1 MVPFPN
7 WPALFFPNVQR
18 EPSDLIT
25 EVVLDTE
32 TTGLSVKDG
41 HRVVEIGCIELEDL
55 IPTKNKFHCYLN
67 PQRKVS
73 EKALAVHGYNDEFLS
88 KQKKFSE
95 IGEEFLDFIKN
106 KKLIIHNAE
115 FDLGHLNNELSLFGR
130 NNIDNEIVDTLI
142 LARDKFPGSPV
153 SLDALC
159 KRFRIDNSKRT
170 QHTALID
177 CDLLAKV
184 YINLI
189 DQKEPTLDFQKNNEE
204 KKQSDSSK
212 VVYFKGIVKPTDQ
225 ELKKHKEYLKQNLKK
240 NYFS

>member
-1 MVPFPN
+1 MK
-7 WPALFFPNVQR
+7 
-18 EPSDLIT
+18 

-41 HRVVEIGCIELEDL
+41 HRIVEIGCIELENL

-67 PQRKVS
+67 PERKVS
-73 EKALAVHGYNDEFLS
+73 EKALAVHGYSDDFLS
-88 KQKKFSE
+88 KQKKFNE
-95 IGEEFLDFIKN
+95 VGEEFLEFIKD

-115 FDLGHLNNELSLFGR
+115 FDLAHLNNELNLFGKNKI
-130 NNIDNEIVDTLI
+130 NNKIVDTLV

-170 QHTALID
+170 QHTALVD

-184 YINLI
+184 YINLT
-189 DQKEPTLDFQKNNEE
+189 DQKEPRLNFQETNFDKKSINN
-204 KKQSDSSK
+204 SN
-212 VVYFKGIVKPTDQ
+212 VMYFKKIVKPTEE
-225 ELKKHKEYLKQNLKK
+225 ELSNHKEYLKQNLKK
-240 NYFS
+240 NYFN